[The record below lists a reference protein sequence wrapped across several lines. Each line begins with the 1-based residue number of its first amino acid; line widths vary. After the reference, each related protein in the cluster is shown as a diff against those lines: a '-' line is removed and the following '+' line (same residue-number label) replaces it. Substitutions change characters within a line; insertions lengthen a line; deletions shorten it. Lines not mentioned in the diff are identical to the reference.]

1 MIISKP
7 PERAFVWVWLPGLVD
22 PVVAGVITGDASKY
36 VFTYGQSYLRRAT
49 AIALFE
55 PELPLVAGPHIPTF
69 GMASCLRDGA
79 PDAWG
84 RRVIINR
91 LSGEKGRALDTINL
105 DELTF
110 LLESGSD
117 RIGGLDFQHSAQDY
131 VPRETG
137 NSTLDALAEA
147 ADLIEQGVPLPPV
160 LATAIQHGSSI
171 GGARPKALI
180 DDPLKGK
187 KYIAKFSAT
196 NDSYSV
202 VKAEFIAMR
211 LAKLVGLSVA
221 EVQLTRS
228 LGKDVLLIE
237 RFDRVWEAA
246 QHQWSRRIMVS
257 ALTLLGLSED
267 IPHYASYPDLAALIR
282 KDFNQSQQSLRELYA
297 RMVFNILVGNTDDH
311 ARNHAAFWDGRQ
323 LHLTPA
329 YDICPQARAGQEAT
343 QAMLITE
350 QNRFSQL
357 QVCVVVAP
365 YFQLS
370 QTEAEQLICAQ
381 LAVIA
386 GHWEAICREAQ
397 LSAVDK
403 ALFAGN
409 QFLNPFAFYGL
420 PDNSPICHPW
430 R

>member
-7 PERAFVWVWLPGLVD
+7 PERAFVWVWLPGSVD
-22 PVVAGVITGDASKY
+22 PVVAGVITSDAGKY
-36 VFTYGQSYLRRAT
+36 VFTYGQSYLHRPN

-55 PELPLVAGPHIPTF
+55 PELPLIAGPHIPAF

-91 LSGEKGRALDTINL
+91 LSGEKGRALDAIHL
-105 DELTF
+105 DELMF

-117 RIGGLDFQHSAQDY
+117 RIGGLDFQRSAQDY
-131 VPRETG
+131 VLRASG
-137 NSTLDALAEA
+137 NSTLDTLAEA
-147 ADLIEQGVPLPPV
+147 ADLIEQGVPLPPL

-180 DDPLKGK
+180 DDPLQGK

-221 EVQLTRS
+221 EVQLT
-228 LGKDVLLIE
+228 
-237 RFDRVWEAA
+237 
-246 QHQWSRRIMVS
+246 
-257 ALTLLGLSED
+257 
-267 IPHYASYPDLAALIR
+267 
-282 KDFNQSQQSLRELYA
+282 LRELYA
-297 RMVFNILVGNTDDH
+297 RMVFNVLVGNTDDH

-357 QVCVVVAP
+357 QVCLDAAA

-370 QTEAEQLICAQ
+370 SPAAEQIIIGQ

-386 GHWEAICREAQ
+386 GHWEAICDEAQ
-397 LSAVDK
+397 LSVVDK
-403 ALFAGN
+403 ALFTGN

-420 PDNSPICHPW
+420 PDNTHILHPW

>member
-1 MIISKP
+1 MIISNP
-7 PERAFVWVWLPGLVD
+7 PTRAFVWVWLPAAVT
-22 PVVAGVITGDASKY
+22 PVVAGVITSEAGKY
-36 VFTYGQSYLRRAT
+36 VFTYGQSYLARAD

-55 PELPLVAGPHIPTF
+55 PELPLISGPQIPTF
-69 GMASCLRDGA
+69 SMASCLRDGA

-91 LSGEKGRALDTINL
+91 LTGEKGRALDALHL

-117 RIGGLDFQHSAQDY
+117 RIGGLDFQHSPESY
-131 VPRETG
+131 VARETG
-137 NSTLDALAEA
+137 HSTLDALAEA
-147 ADLIEQGVPLPPV
+147 ADLIEQGVLLPPV
-160 LATAIQHGSSI
+160 LAAAIQHGSSI

-180 DDPLKGK
+180 DDPLNGK
-187 KYIAKFSAT
+187 KYIAKFSAA
-196 NDSYSV
+196 NDTYSV

-211 LAKLVGLSVA
+211 LASLTGLSVA
-221 EVQLTRS
+221 GVKLTRS

-237 RFDRVWEAA
+237 RFDRTWESA

-267 IPHYASYPDLAALIR
+267 IPQYASYPDLAALIR
-282 KDFNQSQQSLRELYA
+282 KGFSRPQQSLRELYG
-297 RMVFNILVGNTDDH
+297 RMVFNVLVGNTDDH
-311 ARNHAAFWDGRQ
+311 ARNHSAFWNGHELQ
-323 LHLTPA
+323 LTPA

-343 QAMLITE
+343 QAMLLTE
-350 QNRFSQL
+350 QSRFSQL
-357 QVCVVVAP
+357 QVCLAAAA
-365 YFQLS
+365 YFHLS
-370 QTEAEQLICAQ
+370 PTAAEQVIVHQ

-386 GHWEAICREAQ
+386 RHWEDVCKEAQ
-397 LSAVDK
+397 ISAVDK
-403 ALFAGN
+403 ALLTGN

-420 PDNSPICHPW
+420 PADSLIRHPW